1 MERRWV
7 IQRLLFTNRFY
18 LVPKC
23 TLFSTASLKMGIKK
37 EGVFQPSSLILMNIR
52 NVTTPILVFFVIGE
66 AVSILVSCD
75 MIEIFYS
82 TLKNPF
88 LLEISSKSINFICVD
103 AFSSLLFPHNKLLS
117 ICLKTYQVSLF
128 ICNITSDCLFS

>member
-1 MERRWV
+1 MD
-7 IQRLLFTNRFY
+7 IPL
-18 LVPKC
+18 
-23 TLFSTASLKMGIKK
+23 
-37 EGVFQPSSLILMNIR
+37 R
-52 NVTTPILVFFVIGE
+52 NVSVFVYAFWHHLLKNGYKKRRCISTFFSNTYEYKKCHHSNPCFFVIGE

-75 MIEIFYS
+75 MVEIFYS

-117 ICLKTYQVSLF
+117 ICLKTYHVSLF
-128 ICNITSDCLFS
+128 ICNIIFDCLFS